1 MRTGDTCSERSM
13 TTEPDHLQIAWWAK
27 NLDELDREI
36 ARLALLCQ
44 VRILDPGV
52 IERVLHND
60 ASVCDTANP
69 IGFAKLHNMLL
80 MHFLIRKR
88 SVEELGQVQTT
99 QIERDVIERLKKVYG
114 DLVDG
119 LSG

>member
-1 MRTGDTCSERSM
+1 M

-44 VRILDPGV
+44 VAILDPGV
-52 IERVLHND
+52 IERVLRND
-60 ASVCDTANP
+60 ASVCGTSNP
-69 IGFAKLHNMLL
+69 AAFAKLHNLL
-80 MHFLIRKR
+80 VMHFAIRKR
-88 SVEELGQVQTT
+88 SVEELGQAQTT
-99 QIERDVIERLKKVYG
+99 VIERDVIERLKKAYG

-119 LSG
+119 RPSG

>member
-1 MRTGDTCSERSM
+1 M
-13 TTEPDHLQIAWWAK
+13 TAEPDHLQIAWWAK

-60 ASVCDTANP
+60 TTVCGAANP
-69 IGFAKLHNMLL
+69 AVFAKLHNMLV
-80 MHFLIRKR
+80 MHYLIRKR

-99 QIERDVIERLKKVYG
+99 EIERDVIERLKKAYG
-114 DLVDG
+114 DLVDRRR
-119 LSG
+119 SG

>member
-1 MRTGDTCSERSM
+1 M

-52 IERVLHND
+52 IERVLQND
-60 ASVCDTANP
+60 ASVCGTANP
-69 IGFAKLHNMLL
+69 AVFAKLHKMLV

-99 QIERDVIERLKKVYG
+99 AIERDVIERLKKAYG

-119 LSG
+119 RPAG

>member
-1 MRTGDTCSERSM
+1 M

-52 IERVLHND
+52 IDGVLQND
-60 ASVCDTANP
+60 GSVCGMA
-69 IGFAKLHNMLL
+69 
-80 MHFLIRKR
+80 IRPFPQSCTR
-88 SVEELGQVQTT
+88 CW
-99 QIERDVIERLKKVYG
+99 
-114 DLVDG
+114 
-119 LSG
+119 